1 MLPLRYRVDSQAPT
15 EDNANCKFLYDN
27 KASRFGFGPPEYT
40 AITPVIKDGYIDEFW
55 SAQFQTFS
63 AMAPPGL
70 TIDQLASL
78 FHLVNTDYDFA
89 IRFGNISNEANAR
102 FPTDFEASLLPERAA
117 YRASATRADLVFL
130 VKKTTTVL
138 GLVSSDSVVPKIT
151 LEVQEEALGLIL
163 RHLHRL
169 RYALSHSALCSSSA
183 FVCHWQTNNHE
194 QKAILFLVYSTQLSC
209 AYRYIK
215 LPPRDRKATPAQ
227 KRREGLTKLKIN
239 LNKLFYASRGHVLQR
254 INEPGGPPSFR
265 LQLHQQWAVAH
276 RADLLGYVTQSAQA
290 NREAEA
296 LHAAAERFMN
306 EEEAGPY
313 AQLQMLRI
321 E

>member
-55 SAQFQTFS
+55 SAQFQTFR

-130 VKKTTTVL
+130 MKKTTTVL
-138 GLVSSDSVVPKIT
+138 GLVSTTS
-151 LEVQEEALGLIL
+151 GL
-163 RHLHRL
+163 
-169 RYALSHSALCSSSA
+169 
-183 FVCHWQTNNHE
+183 
-194 QKAILFLVYSTQLSC
+194 
-209 AYRYIK
+209 
-215 LPPRDRKATPAQ
+215 
-227 KRREGLTKLKIN
+227 
-239 LNKLFYASRGHVLQR
+239 
-254 INEPGGPPSFR
+254 
-265 LQLHQQWAVAH
+265 
-276 RADLLGYVTQSAQA
+276 
-290 NREAEA
+290 
-296 LHAAAERFMN
+296 
-306 EEEAGPY
+306 
-313 AQLQMLRI
+313 
-321 E
+321 